1 MVRMAFYSVTVSQ
14 KKSISIK
21 NNSEIFRRDDS
32 PRSSR
37 QIARKSSTWSSVVF
51 FVLPYFFSH
60 CFLNNIMYYP
70 HALNMY
76 RKKGNTLKK

>member
-14 KKSISIK
+14 RKSISIK
-21 NNSEIFRRDDS
+21 NNSEIFRRDDF

-51 FVLPYFFSH
+51 FVSPYFFSH
-60 CFLNNIMYYP
+60 CYYP

-76 RKKGNTLKK
+76 RKKGNTLKKN